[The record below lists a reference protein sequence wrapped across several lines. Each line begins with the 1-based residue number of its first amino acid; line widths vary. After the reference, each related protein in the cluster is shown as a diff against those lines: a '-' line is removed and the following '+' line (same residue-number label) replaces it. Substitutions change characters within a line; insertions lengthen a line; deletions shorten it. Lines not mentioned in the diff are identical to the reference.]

1 MGSVVIFE
9 VAEQRFALPLA
20 SVEQALRIVEITP
33 LANAPSVVAG
43 VIDVRGVIIPVI
55 DMRCRFGL
63 PRRPAQISDQLL
75 IANSSAR
82 KLALCVDA
90 VGEVVEYRTEDFT
103 AAAAVV
109 PGMESLQGIAKL
121 ADGLVFIHDLERL
134 LSLEEANALAEVIG
148 DA

>member
-9 VAEQRFALPLA
+9 VAAQRFGLPLA
-20 SVEQALRIVEITP
+20 SVEQAVRVVEITP
-33 LANAPSVVAG
+33 LPNAPAVVAG
-43 VIDVRGVIIPVI
+43 VIDVHGAIVPVI
-55 DMRCRFGL
+55 DMRRRFGL
-63 PRRPAQISDQLL
+63 PQRPLNLSDQFL

-90 VGEVVEYRTEDFT
+90 VGAVVEYRSEDFT
-103 AAAAVV
+103 IAAAMV

-134 LSLEEANALAEVIG
+134 LSLEETTALAEAIG